1 MTRRSFMIRNAG
13 AVLVAGSATA
23 APAAAGKR
31 SFFELRY
38 YRMRSGP
45 QVDRTTRYLQ
55 RGWLPAAQRA
65 GIGPL
70 GFFNCVVGPQSP
82 FILSLASYPSMAA
95 MEAAHEKLGADKEF
109 QSSLDEYN
117 SMTEL
122 SYIRMET
129 SLLYGFP
136 SMPAIEVPA
145 ATEGRGAH
153 IFELRTYESPNEK
166 ASARKVKMFDDAEIA
181 IFHRSGM
188 TPVFFGQTIIGANQP
203 SLTYMLAFDDLAAR
217 DKAWSAFGKD
227 PEWQKLRVTPGLT
240 DPEIVSN
247 ITNAILRP
255 LAFSPVR

>member
-1 MTRRSFMIRNAG
+1 MKRRSFLTVPAG
-13 AVLVAGSATA
+13 AALLAQP
-23 APAAAGKR
+23 APAARRA
-31 SFFELRY
+31 FFELRY

-45 QVDRTTRYLQ
+45 QVERTTRYLQ
-55 RGWLPAAQRA
+55 HGWLPAAERA
-65 GIGPL
+65 GVGPL
-70 GFFNCVVGPQSP
+70 GFFNCVIGPQSP
-82 FILSLASYPSMAA
+82 FILSLASFPSPAA
-95 MEAAHEKLGADKEF
+95 METAREKMTADKEF
-109 QSSLDEYN
+109 QAAFDEYN
-117 SMTEL
+117 SATEL

-129 SLLYGFP
+129 SLLHAFP
-136 SMPAIEVPA
+136 SMPAIQPPPA
-145 ATEGRGAH
+145 RENRAAH

-166 ASARKVKMFDDAEIA
+166 ASNRKVKMFDDAEIA
-181 IFHRSGM
+181 IFRRNGM
-188 TPVFFGQTIIGANQP
+188 TPVFFGQSVFGANQP